1 MPKSTPAVLKVGV
14 PMRWV
19 DVGFQMSSGSRMLD
33 QSISGFDPKRP
44 SLPCRPVRCH
54 TTSHACSNRTRA
66 SINGAK
72 AHVAGKASHRGFK
85 SSFASLERPVWRQNE
100 DDCQSD
106 FASSGSSIC
115 RASCGPISWA
125 EACVSKRA
133 KGTSKKQHNNRARLM
148 QDPSIGEHSVVTD
161 RHRKS
166 PDFAGLFTA
175 IWLQLDAARILAN
188 GAGSGYHRPPF
199 RMPTLYG
206 ISGTAHEPDRSLI
219 SNLSY
224 SDVASKIGCYVS

>member
-1 MPKSTPAVLKVGV
+1 MSASRCPAEVEC
-14 PMRWV
+14 
-19 DVGFQMSSGSRMLD
+19 
-33 QSISGFDPKRP
+33 SIRAFLVDPKRP

-148 QDPSIGEHSVVTD
+148 QVRPSGSIASSPTD
-161 RHRKS
+161 TGNLRTS
-166 PDFAGLFTA
+166 QVCSLPS
-175 IWLQLDAARILAN
+175 
-188 GAGSGYHRPPF
+188 GSNW
-199 RMPTLYG
+199 TL
-206 ISGTAHEPDRSLI
+206 HEF
-219 SNLSY
+219 
-224 SDVASKIGCYVS
+224 